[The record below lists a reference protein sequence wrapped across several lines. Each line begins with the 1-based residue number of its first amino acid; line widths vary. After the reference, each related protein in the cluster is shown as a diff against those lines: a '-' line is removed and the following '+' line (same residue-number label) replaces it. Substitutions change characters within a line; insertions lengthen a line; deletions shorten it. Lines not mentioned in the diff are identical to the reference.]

1 MSGQLGG
8 LLVVIAIVVANSIGC
23 WWMGGRIRSNIE
35 KEEQRDA

>member
-1 MSGQLGG
+1 MGG
-8 LLVVIAIVVANSIGC
+8 LLVVITIVVIASIGC